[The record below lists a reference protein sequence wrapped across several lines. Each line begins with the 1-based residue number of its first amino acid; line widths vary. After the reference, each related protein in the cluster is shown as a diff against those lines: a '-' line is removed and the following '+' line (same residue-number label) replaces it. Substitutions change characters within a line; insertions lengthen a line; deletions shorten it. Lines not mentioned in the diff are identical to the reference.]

1 MYMHNRLLSSFST
14 PLSHLLIPFISSFN
28 GVLPCLLFSPR
39 IMTKSEKSWSYPA
52 GLGAG
57 PDGAL
62 KDQETDGGEEYS
74 SLPPPTVVRIH
85 SAELF
90 KNLLLYNDRTL
101 WLIRLHV
108 LTFSRIM

>member
-1 MYMHNRLLSSFST
+1 MEYYH
-14 PLSHLLIPFISSFN
+14 
-28 GVLPCLLFSPR
+28 VYCLVQGLWQSQ
-39 IMTKSEKSWSYPA
+39 KNLGDYPA
-52 GLGAG
+52 CLGAG

-101 WLIRLHV
+101 WLIRL